1 MREKLFLTAT
11 LYLVLLFI
19 YSCENS
25 GIPEEEET
33 IIKPKLLKES
43 VEVYEINEFQDGY
56 TLIAPLTSK
65 NTYLIDMEGYVVKK
79 WVSDYTPNNS
89 VYLLEDGTLL
99 RTEKINSNTVFSGKG
114 GLGGRLAKYN
124 FDGTLIWTWN
134 YSSDDYSQHH
144 DIELMPNGNIL
155 VIAWE
160 IKTNQETI
168 DLGKNP
174 EHVNENGVWPEHIV
188 EIETSGTS
196 GGNIVWEWHQWDHM
210 IQDFDPTKMDY
221 GDVSAHPELIDM
233 NFSQSKD
240 MDITH
245 LNGIDYIEEHDLII
259 LSAHHYS
266 EIWII
271 DHATTTEE
279 SASHQGGARGKGGD
293 LVYRWGNPSAHKNGL
308 ASDQISFLQHDA
320 VWLDGLPSNGGNLM
334 FFNNGDDKKERAF
347 STVDEILLP
356 VDANGD
362 FELIPSSLN
371 NPTSFEWRFEQEDF
385 YSRVISGAQRL
396 KNGNTLIC
404 EGRKGLLHEITVDK
418 RTVWKYSLPIQ
429 NKNIFRAYRY
439 PKDYAAFTG
448 KSMERL
454 DVEIE

>member
-19 YSCENS
+19 YSCADS
-25 GIPEEEET
+25 GILEEEET

-114 GLGGRLAKYN
+114 GSGGRLAKYN
-124 FDGTLIWTWN
+124 FDGTLIWAWK
-134 YSSDDYSQHH
+134 YSSENFSQHH

-188 EIETSGTS
+188 EIETSGAS

-210 IQDFDPTKMDY
+210 IQDFDPKKRDY
-221 GDVSAHPELIDM
+221 GDVAAHPELIDM

-245 LNGIDYIEEHDLII
+245 LNGIDYIEEYDLII

-271 DHATTTEE
+271 DHATSTEE
-279 SASHQGGARGKGGD
+279 AASHQDGARGKGGD
-293 LVYRWGNPSAHKNGL
+293 LVYRWGNPAAHKNGL
-308 ASDQISFLQHDA
+308 PSDQISFMQHDA
-320 VWLDGLPSNGGNLM
+320 VWLDGLPSNGGNLL

-347 STVDEILLP
+347 STVDEIFLP
-356 VDANGD
+356 IDANGD
-362 FELIPSSLN
+362 FELLPNSLN

-404 EGRKGLLHEITVDK
+404 EGRKGLIHEVTKDK
-418 RTVWKYSLPIQ
+418 KTVWKYNLPIQ